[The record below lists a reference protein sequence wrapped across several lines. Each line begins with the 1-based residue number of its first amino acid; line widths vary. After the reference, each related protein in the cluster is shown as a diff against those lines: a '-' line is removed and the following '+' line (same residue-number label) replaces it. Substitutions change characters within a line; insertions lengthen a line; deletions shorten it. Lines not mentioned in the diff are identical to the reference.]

1 MRKVISLIVAFSFMM
16 LLTAFEQ
23 PPVYKY
29 IAIVPG
35 PIETIVELILPPD
48 VAVILSEEFIYTD
61 NSVEITISYEMKD
74 GTVVIEKSIS
84 RWITEEEAL
93 GYVTDND
100 VIDNSSG
107 EPFDEYIN

>member
-29 IAIVPG
+29 TAIFPG
-35 PIETIVELILPPD
+35 PMETIVELELPPD
-48 VAVILSEEFIYTD
+48 VAVILSDEIIITD
-61 NSVEITISYEMKD
+61 NSVEITVAYVMMD
-74 GTVVIEKSIS
+74 GTEIIETMLVK
-84 RWITEEEAL
+84 RITKEEAL
-93 GYVTDND
+93 GYNPNND